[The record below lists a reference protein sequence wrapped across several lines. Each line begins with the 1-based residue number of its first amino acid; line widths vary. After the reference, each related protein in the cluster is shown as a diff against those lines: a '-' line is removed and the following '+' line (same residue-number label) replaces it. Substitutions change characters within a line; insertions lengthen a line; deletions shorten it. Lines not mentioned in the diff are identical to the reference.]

1 MPNPLD
7 YFKSAFAAPLA
18 VTAAATVLSEPISM
32 GQLGVHAPQALAF
45 QGVFVYG
52 SGGTTCK
59 AFLQTSF
66 DGGATWCDIACM
78 AFTTASLKKVGAI
91 SPVIA
96 AAAPATPTDGTLADN
111 TINNGLLGDRV
122 RFKVISA
129 GTYAG
134 GTTLSLTVVP
144 R

>member
-1 MPNPLD
+1 MPNFGD
-7 YFKSAFAAPLA
+7 FFKTAFNALPI
-18 VTAAATVLSEPISM
+18 TAAATVVSESIAM
-32 GQLGVHAPQALAF
+32 GQLGVHAPQALGF
-45 QGVFVYG
+45 QGTFTYT

-66 DGGATWCDIACM
+66 DGGVTWCDIACM
-78 AFTTASLKKVGAI
+78 AFTTASLKKVGCI

-122 RFKVISA
+122 RVKVIST

-134 GTTLSLTVVP
+134 TTLTVTVVP